1 MAENKRDYYE
11 VLGVQKNASDQEIKK
26 AYRKLAKENHPDLNP
41 GNKEAEAR
49 FKEINEAYEILSDGD
64 KRSRYDQFG
73 FAGVDPNY
81 GAGGFGG
88 GGFEGG
94 FDFGDLGDIFGS
106 FFGGGFGGG
115 ARTRNG
121 PQGFDLQVTEYT
133 DYIMPNNAVFNGEM
147 DANYFQHQPYLTDFN
162 ANNKTDLVSVVSV
175 HFEPLGIYPGKVKEL
190 SALTDGATIVVPN
203 DPTNEARALNLL
215 AAQGIITLKEGVG
228 LAATVKDIT
237 DNPKNVKITEV
248 EAAQVPM
255 ALPDY
260 DFGVINGNYAV
271 GAGLSDSILVS
282 EDPNSEAAQTFANI
296 VAVKPGKENDPAIQA
311 LVKVLTGEEIRKF
324 ITEKYGVAVVPVF

>member
-1 MAENKRDYYE
+1 MKKLLAFAFALVLVLSAAGCGGSTPSGDAPKELTVLKVAASPAPHAE
-11 VLGVQKNASDQEIKK
+11 I
-26 AYRKLAKENHPDLNP
+26 LNSV
-41 GNKEAEAR
+41 KEAMAAE
-49 FKEINEAYEILSDGD
+49 
-64 KRSRYDQFG
+64 
-73 FAGVDPNY
+73 
-81 GAGGFGG
+81 
-88 GGFEGG
+88 
-94 FDFGDLGDIFGS
+94 
-106 FFGGGFGGG
+106 
-115 ARTRNG
+115 
-121 PQGFDLQVTEYT
+121 GFDLQITEYT
-133 DYIMPNNAVFNGEM
+133 DYIMPNNAVFNNEM

-162 ANNKTDLVSVVSV
+162 EKNSTDLVSAVAV
-175 HFEPLGIYPGKVKEL
+175 HFEPLGIYPGKVKDL
-190 SALTDGATIVVPN
+190 ASLADGATIVVPN

-215 AAQGIITLKEGVG
+215 AAQGIITLKEGAG

-271 GAGLSDSILVS
+271 AAGLSGSILVS

-296 VAVKPGKENDPAIQA
+296 VAVKPGRETEPAIQA
-311 LVKVLTGEEIRKF
+311 LVKALTSEETRKF

>member
-1 MAENKRDYYE
+1 MKKLLAFAFALILVVGAAGCGNNATSTPSSTSPSQTPPANGLTALKVAASPAPHAE
-11 VLGVQKNASDQEIKK
+11 I
-26 AYRKLAKENHPDLNP
+26 LNSV
-41 GNKEAEAR
+41 KEAMA
-49 FKEINEAYEILSDGD
+49 A
-64 KRSRYDQFG
+64 
-73 FAGVDPNY
+73 
-81 GAGGFGG
+81 
-88 GGFEGG
+88 EGY
-94 FDFGDLGDIFGS
+94 
-106 FFGGGFGGG
+106 
-115 ARTRNG
+115 
-121 PQGFDLQVTEYT
+121 DLQVTEYT

-162 ANNKTDLVSVVSV
+162 AKNKTDLVAAVAV
-175 HFEPLGIYPGKVKEL
+175 HFEPLGIYPGKVKDL
-190 SALTDGATIVVPN
+190 ASLADGATIVVPN

-237 DNPKNVKITEV
+237 ENPKNVKITEV

-271 GAGLSDSILVS
+271 GGELSDTILVS

-296 VAVKPGKENDPAIQA
+296 VAVKPGKENDPGIQA
-311 LVKVLTGEEIRKF
+311 LVKVLTSEETRQF
-324 ITEKYGVAVVPVF
+324 ITQKYGVAVVPVF

>member
-1 MAENKRDYYE
+1 MKKFLAIVIAGLLALGAVGCANNSSSSSSVTSTAPETSAAAGNQLP
-11 VLGVQKNASDQEIKK
+11 VLKVAASP
-26 AYRKLAKENHPDLNP
+26 APHA
-41 GNKEAEAR
+41 
-49 FKEINEAYEILSDGD
+49 EILASVKD
-64 KRSRYDQFG
+64 
-73 FAGVDPNY
+73 AM
-81 GAGGFGG
+81 AA
-88 GGFEGG
+88 E
-94 FDFGDLGDIFGS
+94 
-106 FFGGGFGGG
+106 
-115 ARTRNG
+115 
-121 PQGFDLQVTEYT
+121 GFDLQVVEYT

-162 ANNKTDLVSVVSV
+162 QKNKTDLVAAVAI
-175 HFEPLGIYPGKVKEL
+175 HFEPLGIYPGKTATL
-190 SALTDGATIVVPN
+190 DALKDGATIVVPN

-282 EDPNSEAAQTFANI
+282 EDPNSEAGQTFANI

>member
-1 MAENKRDYYE
+1 MKKLLAFVFALVL
-11 VLGVQKNASDQEIKK
+11 VLGAAGCGSTP
-26 AYRKLAKENHPDLNP
+26 APSSTAP
-41 GNKEAEAR
+41 GNSASPSAPTSGGGLTVLKVAASP
-49 FKEINEAYEILSDGD
+49 APHAEILNAVKD
-64 KRSRYDQFG
+64 
-73 FAGVDPNY
+73 AM
-81 GAGGFGG
+81 AA
-88 GGFEGG
+88 EGY
-94 FDFGDLGDIFGS
+94 
-106 FFGGGFGGG
+106 
-115 ARTRNG
+115 
-121 PQGFDLQVTEYT
+121 DLQVTEYT

-162 ANNKTDLVSVVSV
+162 EKNKTDLVSVVSV
-175 HFEPLGIYPGKVKEL
+175 HFEPLGIYPGKVKDL
-190 SALTDGATIVVPN
+190 ASLADGATIVVPN

-215 AAQGIITLKEGVG
+215 AAQGIITLKDGVG

-237 DNPKNVKITEV
+237 ENPKNVKITEV

-271 GAGLSDSILVS
+271 GSELSDTILVS

-311 LVKVLTGEEIRKF
+311 LVKALTSEDARKF
-324 ITEKYGVAVVPVF
+324 ITEKYGVAVLPVF

>member
-1 MAENKRDYYE
+1 MKKLLAFAIAALF
-11 VLGVQKNASDQEIKK
+11 VLGAAGCGGNPSSTAPAPAPSDTAPAPYSDAPKELTVLKVAASPAPHAEILT
-26 AYRKLAKENHPDLNP
+26 AAKE
-41 GNKEAEAR
+41 AMA
-49 FKEINEAYEILSDGD
+49 A
-64 KRSRYDQFG
+64 
-73 FAGVDPNY
+73 
-81 GAGGFGG
+81 
-88 GGFEGG
+88 
-94 FDFGDLGDIFGS
+94 
-106 FFGGGFGGG
+106 
-115 ARTRNG
+115 
-121 PQGFDLQVTEYT
+121 QGFDLQVTEYT

-162 ANNKTDLVSVVSV
+162 ANNTTDLVSVVSV
-175 HFEPLGIYPGKVKEL
+175 HFEPLGLYPGKVKEL

-215 AAQGIITLKEGVG
+215 AAQGINTLKEGVG

-271 GAGLSDSILVS
+271 GAGLSDTILVS

-311 LVKVLTGEEIRKF
+311 LVKALTGEEIRKF

>member
-1 MAENKRDYYE
+1 MKKFFALLIAALF
-11 VLGVQKNASDQEIKK
+11 VLGAVGCGGNDAPASSASPAAPASPAEP
-26 AYRKLAKENHPDLNP
+26 APSGEAPKELTVLKVAASPAPH
-41 GNKEAEAR
+41 A
-49 FKEINEAYEILSDGD
+49 EILNSVKD
-64 KRSRYDQFG
+64 
-73 FAGVDPNY
+73 AM
-81 GAGGFGG
+81 AA
-88 GGFEGG
+88 E
-94 FDFGDLGDIFGS
+94 
-106 FFGGGFGGG
+106 
-115 ARTRNG
+115 
-121 PQGFDLQVTEYT
+121 GFDLQVTEYT

-162 ANNKTDLVSVVSV
+162 EKNKTDLVAAAAI
-175 HFEPLGIYPGKVKEL
+175 HFEPLGVYPGKTASL
-190 SALTDGATIVVPN
+190 DALADGATIVVPN

-215 AAQGIITLKEGVG
+215 AAQGIITLKDGVG

-237 DNPKNVKITEV
+237 ENPKNVKITEV

-271 GAGLSDSILVS
+271 GAGLSGSILVS

-296 VAVKPGKENDPAIQA
+296 VAVKPGRENDAAVQA
-311 LVKVLTGEEIRKF
+311 LVKALTSEDTRKF

>member
-1 MAENKRDYYE
+1 MKKLFAVVIAALL
-11 VLGVQKNASDQEIKK
+11 VLGAAGCGGSPAPSSASPAPAASPEAAPSSD
-26 AYRKLAKENHPDLNP
+26 APKELTVLKVAASPAPH
-41 GNKEAEAR
+41 A
-49 FKEINEAYEILSDGD
+49 EILNSLKD
-64 KRSRYDQFG
+64 
-73 FAGVDPNY
+73 AMAAEGV
-81 GAGGFGG
+81 
-88 GGFEGG
+88 
-94 FDFGDLGDIFGS
+94 
-106 FFGGGFGGG
+106 
-115 ARTRNG
+115 
-121 PQGFDLQVTEYT
+121 DLQVVEYT

-162 ANNKTDLVSVVSV
+162 ANNNTDLVSVVSV
-175 HFEPLGIYPGKVKEL
+175 HFEPLGLYPGKVSSL
-190 SALTDGATIVVPN
+190 DALADGATIVVPN

-215 AAQGIITLKEGVG
+215 AAQGIISLKEGAG

-271 GAGLSDSILVS
+271 GAGLSGSILVS

-296 VAVKPGKENDPAIQA
+296 VAVKPGRENDAAIQA
-311 LVKVLTGEEIRKF
+311 LVKALTSEDTRRF

>member
-1 MAENKRDYYE
+1 MKKLLAFAVAALF
-11 VLGVQKNASDQEIKK
+11 VLGAAGCGGNAAPSSAAPAPAPSSAAPSGE
-26 AYRKLAKENHPDLNP
+26 APKELTVLKVAASPAPH
-41 GNKEAEAR
+41 A
-49 FKEINEAYEILSDGD
+49 EILNSLKD
-64 KRSRYDQFG
+64 
-73 FAGVDPNY
+73 ALAAEGV
-81 GAGGFGG
+81 
-88 GGFEGG
+88 
-94 FDFGDLGDIFGS
+94 
-106 FFGGGFGGG
+106 
-115 ARTRNG
+115 
-121 PQGFDLQVTEYT
+121 DLQVTEYT

-162 ANNKTDLVSVVSV
+162 ANNKTDLVSAVSV

-190 SALTDGATIVVPN
+190 SALADGATIVVPN

-215 AAQGIITLKEGVG
+215 AAQGIITLKDGAG

-296 VAVKPGKENDPAIQA
+296 LAVKPGRENEPAIQA
-311 LVKVLTGEEIRKF
+311 LVKALTSEETRKF